1 MNVQLSGICKRF
13 GAVHANADV
22 DLTLRSGEVCALLGE
37 NGAGKSTLM
46 KLLYGVFTPDSG
58 TIAIDGAPVRIDS
71 PRAAR
76 AHGIGML
83 FQQFSL
89 IDALSVSDNLV
100 LGARGVPL
108 WLGSRSRVRVQAEQK
123 LAELAP
129 DIDPRRRVRE
139 LGPGEKQLVELS
151 KVLSAGARL
160 VILDEPT
167 SLLAR
172 PEAERLWRRLR
183 ELASAGHAVVLI
195 THKLEDIDACADRA
209 VVLRAGRVVLETREV
224 KARHRDALVAAMM
237 GGALPRA
244 PLRRPKGS
252 DGTSS
257 GGAARSGVRLR
268 SSAVSAVWADQ
279 RLERVSFSL
288 ARGSILG
295 VAGVTGNGQELLG
308 RVLAGVQAPRAGQLT
323 LDGQP
328 LAGASDPRVAYVP
341 EQPMLNAI
349 ARSLSLLVNLE
360 ALRVRRL
367 PWWLS
372 LRGLRAGAERLLER
386 FDVQP
391 RELDRPAGTLSGG
404 NAQKLVLARELAGEP
419 DLIVVCFPSM
429 GLDAAA
435 CQRLVGELVA
445 HAERGA
451 SVVWIGEDLDA
462 LLAHADEIA
471 VLHHGRLS
479 GPIPVSGADK
489 HQLGLWMTG
498 AAA

>member
-1 MNVQLSGICKRF
+1 MKVELVGLCKRF
-13 GAVHANADV
+13 GAVQASDGV
-22 DLTLRSGEVCALLGE
+22 DLVLRSGEVCALLGE

-46 KLLYGVFTPDSG
+46 KMLYGLVAPDAGRIS
-58 TIAIDGAPVRIDS
+58 IDGAPVRFGS

-83 FQQFSL
+83 LQQFSL

-100 LGARGVPL
+100 LGARRVPL
-108 WLGSRSRVRVQAEQK
+108 WLGPRSRVRAEAEQK
-123 LAELAP
+123 LAQLAP
-129 DIDPRRRVRE
+129 EIDPRRRVAD

-183 ELASAGHAVVLI
+183 DLASTGHGVVLI
-195 THKLEDIDACADRA
+195 THKLDDVSACAHRA
-209 VVLRAGRVVLETREV
+209 VVLRAGRVVLETHEV
-224 KARHRDALVAAMM
+224 KATDTLVAAMM
-237 GGALPRA
+237 GAALPEV
-244 PLRRPKGS
+244 PERRP
-252 DGTSS
+252 SS
-257 GGAARSGVRLR
+257 GASERLR
-268 SSAVSAVWADQ
+268 LSTVSADWADQ
-279 RLERVSFSL
+279 RLERVSFAL
-288 ARGSILG
+288 PRGAILG

-308 RVLAGVQAPRAGQLT
+308 RVLAGAHPLREGRLT
-323 LDGQP
+323 LDGRP
-328 LAGASDPRVAYVP
+328 LAGAGDARVAYVP
-341 EQPMLNAI
+341 EQPMVNAL
-349 ARSLSLLVNLE
+349 ARSLSLLVNLQ

-372 LRGLRAGAERLLER
+372 LSGSRAAALRLLER
-386 FDVQP
+386 FDVRP
-391 RELDRPAGTLSGG
+391 RELDRAAGTLSGG
-404 NAQKLVLARELAGEP
+404 NAQKLVLARELAGQP

-435 CQRLVGELVA
+435 SRRLVAELVV

-451 SVVWIGEDLDA
+451 VVVWIGEDLDA
-462 LLAHADEIA
+462 LLAHADQIA
-471 VLHHGRLS
+471 VLHRGRLS
-479 GPIPVSGADK
+479 GPIRARGADK
-489 HQLGLWMTG
+489 QQLGLWMTG

>member
-1 MNVQLSGICKRF
+1 MKVELAGLCKRF
-13 GAVHANADV
+13 AAVQASDRV
-22 DLTLRSGEVCALLGE
+22 DLVLRSGEVCALLGE

-46 KLLYGVFTPDSG
+46 KMLYGLVAPDAGRIS
-58 TIAIDGAPVRIDS
+58 IDGAPVRIGS
-71 PRAAR
+71 PRAAQ

-83 FQQFSL
+83 LQQFSL

-108 WLGSRSRVRVQAEQK
+108 WLGPRSRVRAAAEQR
-123 LAELAP
+123 LAQLAP
-129 DIDPRRRVRE
+129 EIDPRRRVAD

-172 PEAERLWRRLR
+172 PEAERLWQRLR
-183 ELASAGHAVVLI
+183 DLANAGHGVVLI
-195 THKLEDIDACADRA
+195 THKLEDVAACADRA

-224 KARHRDALVAAMM
+224 KARDALVAAMM
-237 GGALPRA
+237 GGALPDV
-244 PLRRPKGS
+244 PERRPRI
-252 DGTSS
+252 
-257 GGAARSGVRLR
+257 GAGERLNVN
-268 SSAVSAVWADQ
+268 AVSADWADQ
-279 RLERVSFSL
+279 RLERISFAL
-288 ARGSILG
+288 ARGTILG

-308 RVLAGVQAPRAGQLT
+308 RVLAGAHPPRAGRLT
-323 LDGQP
+323 LDGHP
-328 LAGASDPRVAYVP
+328 LAGASDARVAYVP
-341 EQPMLNAI
+341 EQPMVNAL

-372 LRGLRAGAERLLER
+372 LSSARAAASRLLER

-391 RELDRPAGTLSGG
+391 RELDRAAGTLSGG
-404 NAQKLVLARELAGEP
+404 NAQKLVLARELSGRPA
-419 DLIVVCFPSM
+419 LVVVCFPTM

-435 CQRLVGELVA
+435 SRRLVAELVA

-451 SVVWIGEDLDA
+451 AVVWIGEDLDA
-462 LLAHADEIA
+462 LLAHADQIA
-471 VLHHGRLS
+471 VLHRGQLS
-479 GPIPVSGADK
+479 GPIPARGADK
-489 HQLGLWMTG
+489 QLLGSWMTG

>member
-1 MNVQLSGICKRF
+1 MNVELAGMCKRF
-13 GAVHANADV
+13 GAVQASDGV
-22 DLTLRSGEVCALLGE
+22 DLLLRSGEVCALLGE

-46 KLLYGVFTPDSG
+46 KMLYGLITPDRG
-58 TIAIDGAPVRIDS
+58 TISIDGAAVRIDS

-76 AHGIGML
+76 ASGIGML
-83 FQQFSL
+83 QQQFSL

-108 WLGSRSRVRVQAEQK
+108 WLGPRSRVRAVAERK

-129 DIDPRRRVRE
+129 EIDPRRRVAD

-172 PEAERLWRRLR
+172 PEAERLWQRLR
-183 ELASAGHAVVLI
+183 GLAGAGHGVVLI
-195 THKLEDIDACADRA
+195 THKLEDVAVCADRA

-224 KARHRDALVAAMM
+224 KDSDALVAAMM
-237 GGALPRA
+237 GGALPAA
-244 PLRRPKGS
+244 PERLPHVNTDERLRV
-252 DGTSS
+252 
-257 GGAARSGVRLR
+257 SGV
-268 SSAVSAVWADQ
+268 SAAWADQ
-279 RLERVSFSL
+279 RLERISFTLS
-288 ARGSILG
+288 RGAILG

-308 RVLAGVQAPRAGQLT
+308 RVLAGVQAPREGRLT
-323 LDGQP
+323 LDGRP
-328 LAGASDPRVAYVP
+328 LAGPSDTRVAYVP
-341 EQPMLNAI
+341 EQPMRHAL

-372 LRGLRAGAERLLER
+372 LSGLRAAAQRLLER
-386 FDVQP
+386 FDVEP
-391 RELDRPAGTLSGG
+391 RELDRAAGTLSGG
-404 NAQKLVLARELAGEP
+404 NAQKLVLARELSGRP
-419 DLIVVCFPSM
+419 DLVVVCFPSM

-435 CQRLVGELVA
+435 SRRLVGELVA
-445 HAERGA
+445 QAERGA
-451 SVVWIGEDLDA
+451 AVVWIGEDLDA
-462 LLAHADEIA
+462 LLVHADQIA
-471 VLHHGRLS
+471 VLHRGQLS
-479 GPIPVSGADK
+479 RPVPARGADK
-489 HQLGLWMTG
+489 QQLGRWMAG